1 MLQLFLRRQK
11 MEVFDDVKFYYGFI
25 LGVIVVGFY
34 LRSLLTTKF

>member
-1 MLQLFLRRQK
+1 

-34 LRSLLTTKF
+34 LRRLLRGTKI